1 MAIEKVKKVMILS
14 EIDKKKD
21 VLDSLFDEDFFHV
34 ESISEEL
41 LQNLKGCKYLVPS
54 KTYEEEI
61 NKIDRVQN
69 IFKEFGCF

>member
-1 MAIEKVKKVMILS
+1 LKSQKVMILS

-54 KTYEEEI
+54 KT
-61 NKIDRVQN
+61 
-69 IFKEFGCF
+69 